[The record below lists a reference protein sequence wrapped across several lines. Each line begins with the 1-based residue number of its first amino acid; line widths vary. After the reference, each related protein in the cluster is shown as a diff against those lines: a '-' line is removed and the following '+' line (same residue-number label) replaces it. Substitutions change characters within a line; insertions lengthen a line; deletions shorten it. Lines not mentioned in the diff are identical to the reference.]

1 MTNIMSHR
9 FLTGDRL
16 DDNYQPHTKVLKTVR
31 NGQQLFEGK
40 TTMIESL
47 IQNRFVSEINARFG
61 TRNAPK
67 VFQSLDETGI
77 PIIESTIKGR
87 WIFQGSKK
95 KPLTDSRQSKDFIS
109 KNKVHY
115 FQLSLLLLFLKLLLL
130 FILFLPPF
138 PLLLLLLLLLV
149 FFHLI
154 YIVDIFS
161 VADLDVLKTFYCL
174 YCLYPASSSS
184 KCNRSDAFEHPSLAG
199 KETLPRR

>member
-1 MTNIMSHR
+1 MILTVVAYHEDANSIYSETGMPAMTNIMSHR

-115 FQLSLLLLFLKLLLL
+115 FQLSLLLLFLNVTAAAV
-130 FILFLPPF
+130 PP
-138 PLLLLLLLLLV
+138 PPPSHHHLLLV
-149 FFHLI
+149 PP
-154 YIVDIFS
+154 
-161 VADLDVLKTFYCL
+161 DLPPPPVH
-174 YCLYPASSSS
+174 
-184 KCNRSDAFEHPSLAG
+184 R
-199 KETLPRR
+199 